1 MKFDFLISGH
11 FIFHIW
17 LRCVGIIHRSFFVS
31 HLVSSSKHFFF
42 NFSYSFQSAWY
53 RISVSIKKNVRVQD
67 CPDVTI
73 LNFVGLWCLWK
84 VIMAIIT
91 MYVYCHDGGHKHN
104 LFPWP
109 WSMIMFLATVMVIA
123 LTLWLLVFKGI
134 SWAGRNSQ
142 AIHYRWIREII

>member
-11 FIFHIW
+11 FIFQ
-17 LRCVGIIHRSFFVS
+17 LRCVGIIHRSHSLCLTLFP
-31 HLVSSSKHFFF
+31 HPNISSSIDVF

-84 VIMAIIT
+84 VMAIIT
-91 MYVYCHDGGHKHN
+91 MYVYCHDGGHN

-109 WSMIMFLATVMVIA
+109 WSMIMFMTMVMVIA

-134 SWAGRNSQ
+134 SWAGRNSHP
-142 AIHYRWIREII
+142 IHYRWILGK